1 MKWGGET
8 LAVLTVGAF
17 YLSTIEQRS
26 EYALQLIELESQI
39 GVKLWIPLAILSV
52 LAFFL
57 QRRNKGV
64 NHHKTHPHPR
74 QDWPERPKPHKE
86 QPMNAK
92 VPIDEDWRASCMQK
106 IDGLQFP
113 IGTKIIIDPGEGIP
127 FELRMDRSTPE
138 MVRQSLATFAR
149 FIDSIPTP
157 SRVKITYLDV
167 IPSGIPH
174 NNQVMGAF
182 RKYQHAE
189 NLMIRAYESEVDVRF
204 LFPDPCWESNQNL
217 NKTF

>member
-1 MKWGGET
+1 MKWAGET
-8 LAVLTVGAF
+8 LAVLTGGAF

-26 EYALQLIELESQI
+26 EYALQLIELESQL
-39 GVKLWIPLAILSV
+39 GVKLWIPLAILSG

-57 QRRNKGV
+57 QRRNKGGKA
-64 NHHKTHPHPR
+64 HKTRSNPR
-74 QDWPERPKPHKE
+74 QDWPERPKPIEESPLKSKA
-86 QPMNAK
+86 P
-92 VPIDEDWRASCMQK
+92 VDEDWRAACMHK
-106 IDGLQFP
+106 MAGLQFP
-113 IGTKIIIDPGEGIP
+113 QGTKILIDSGEGIP

-138 MVRQSLATFAR
+138 MTRQSLAIFAR

-167 IPSGIPH
+167 IPSGIPY

-204 LFPDPCWESNQNL
+204 LFPDPSWESNQNL
-217 NKTF
+217 NKIF